1 VSKPDIAAI
10 DMLVNVVSRPG
21 SVRRFRQ
28 DPEGT
33 VREAGADPEAL
44 RDVIDFMAELTPA
57 ELRLVSDLNRV
68 LVEAGFKADDGT
80 VGIV

>member
-1 VSKPDIAAI
+1 
-10 DMLVNVVSRPG
+10 
-21 SVRRFRQ
+21 
-28 DPEGT
+28 
-33 VREAGADPEAL
+33 
-44 RDVIDFMAELTPA
+44 VIDFMAELTPA